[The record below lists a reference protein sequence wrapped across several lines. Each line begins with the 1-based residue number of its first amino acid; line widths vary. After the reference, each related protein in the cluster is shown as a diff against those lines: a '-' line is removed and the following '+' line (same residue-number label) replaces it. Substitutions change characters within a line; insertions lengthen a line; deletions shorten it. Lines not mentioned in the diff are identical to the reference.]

1 MSYIVKIHGKNEATE
16 KIMQLML
23 QLATENDFIDVYSEA
38 EPNLDLLPAIEERLS
53 YLVSH
58 NLEQLKSLARCEL
71 IRRKMEYK
79 RISKFPPKSAYTNIA
94 ERNSLFS
101 LEVVEQQFK

>member
-1 MSYIVKIHGKNEATE
+1 MSYIIKVHGKNEATE

-23 QLATENDFIDVYSEA
+23 QLATENDFIDVYSEV
-38 EPNLDLLPAIEERLS
+38 EPNADLLPAIEERLS
-53 YLVSH
+53 YLVKH
-58 NLEQLKSLARCEL
+58 NIEQLKSLAKCEL

-94 ERNSLFS
+94 DRSSLFS
-101 LEVVEQQFK
+101 IQVEDHFK

>member
-1 MSYIVKIHGKNEATE
+1 MSYIVKIHGKNEVTE

-38 EPNLDLLPAIEERLS
+38 DPNVDLLPAIEERLS
-53 YLVSH
+53 YLETN
-58 NLEQLKSLARCEL
+58 NLEQLRNLAKCEL

-94 ERNSLFS
+94 ERTSLFS
-101 LEVVEQQFK
+101 LEVVEQQSK